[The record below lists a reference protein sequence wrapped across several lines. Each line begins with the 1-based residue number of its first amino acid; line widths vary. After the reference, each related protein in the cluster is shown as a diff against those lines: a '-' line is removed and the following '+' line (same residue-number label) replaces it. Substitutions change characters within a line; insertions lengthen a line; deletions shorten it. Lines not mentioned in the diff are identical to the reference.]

1 MGTKSEIKKHRKA
14 LCKCKYDE
22 FECECV
28 VSVSVSKD
36 VSVNVNVLSM
46 LRLRAVHLQ
55 HMPKQTA
62 HCQTMRPLQISTWLT
77 S

>member
-1 MGTKSEIKKHRKA
+1 MCDVS
-14 LCKCKYDE
+14 
-22 FECECV
+22 

-62 HCQTMRPLQISTWLT
+62 HCQTMRPL
-77 S
+77 